1 MSSTQP
7 VNLVKDE
14 LSCLAVGTAQARKAE
29 VAAMLRLGGG
39 LAIMGN
45 TVVVDAELDHL
56 RSAQRLASGVY
67 TLYGATP
74 VLHAARYSTRG
85 GDRYLLRVTPAERLA
100 RQTGLIDHRGRPI
113 SGLPPWIV
121 GGTRDVAEAAWRGAI
136 LATGHLALTGQ
147 RQGLTVYSPSP
158 EAALALVGLAR
169 RLGITA
175 QRREDR
181 DRDRIVVR
189 DDAAVTTLLMHIG
202 APKTSA
208 QWSTR
213 RDQRLAAQTG
223 TARSPTFESANTRR
237 AAAAAAESTAR
248 VQRAMQILGD
258 TAPEHLASAAALRLA
273 NPHLALSDLGGRA
286 DPPMTKDAVA
296 GRIRRLL
303 DLADR
308 TAHKAGISD
317 TTSAAD

>member
-1 MSSTQP
+1 MARQP
-7 VNLVKDE
+7 ENQVKDE
-14 LSCLAVGTAQARKAE
+14 LSCLVVGTAQARRAE

-56 RSAQRLASGVY
+56 RSAQRLASAVY
-67 TLYGATP
+67 ALYGATP
-74 VLHAARYSTRG
+74 VLHAMRNSTRG
-85 GDRYLLRVTPAERLA
+85 GERYILRVTTAERLA

-113 SGLPPWIV
+113 NGLPPWIIR
-121 GGTRDVAEAAWRGAI
+121 GSRDEIEGAWRGAV
-136 LATGHLALTGQ
+136 LATGRLALTGQ

-169 RLGITA
+169 RLGVSA
-175 QRREDR
+175 QRREDHGR
-181 DRDRIVVR
+181 DWVVVR
-189 DDAAVTTLLMHIG
+189 GDAPVTTLLTHIG
-202 APKTSA
+202 AAQTST
-208 QWSTR
+208 QWSNR
-213 RDQRLAAQTG
+213 RDQRLASQTG

-273 NPHLALSDLGGRA
+273 NPGLALSDLGGRA

-308 TAHKAGISD
+308 TAHKAGIAD
-317 TTSAAD
+317 TTDSVAG